1 MLVTLC
7 LGIPTLTLWAD
18 RGSIPYRPDVSIF
31 EPNQRA
37 MIAWNGE
44 EEILLLST
52 EVSASAK
59 TEVLEVL
66 PLPAEPEVKKGDI
79 KTFERATKL
88 IYQKLKMQE
97 VFALGRG
104 TITGKDASAGEVTF
118 EAQIGAH
125 HVSVVKVLKM
135 DDFVQWVIEFLKDKG
150 VKETQMSEGFR
161 QLIEVYLKD
170 KYHWF
175 VFDVIKVSE
184 EAEAVEPLQYTFKTN
199 QLFYP
204 LRITSLAKG
213 KTIIDII
220 VLTPKLLSKF
230 PALSVKRINLRHEPV
245 EITQA
250 ELKGINEDMTKLLEG
265 RGKCMLRIWRCQGKL
280 AEFEQDLLAQ
290 E

>member
-1 MLVTLC
+1 
-7 LGIPTLTLWAD
+7 
-18 RGSIPYRPDVSIF
+18 
-31 EPNQRA
+31 
-37 MIAWNGE
+37 
-44 EEILLLST
+44 
-52 EVSASAK
+52 
-59 TEVLEVL
+59 
-66 PLPAEPEVKKGDI
+66 
-79 KTFERATKL
+79 
-88 IYQKLKMQE
+88 
-97 VFALGRG
+97 
-104 TITGKDASAGEVTF
+104 
-118 EAQIGAH
+118 
-125 HVSVVKVLKM
+125 
-135 DDFVQWVIEFLKDKG
+135 
-150 VKETQMSEGFR
+150 
-161 QLIEVYLKD
+161 
-170 KYHWF
+170 
-175 VFDVIKVSE
+175 
-184 EAEAVEPLQYTFKTN
+184 LQYTFKTN